1 MKSSKLLVGLLLFSM
16 AAKAQTKRPLSPS
29 DIYRLQHPSSPQVS
43 PDGNWVLYELRS
55 PDSTKDKFSR
65 DLWMTSW
72 DGKEQVQLTY
82 DPAGES
88 NAKWSPDGK
97 YISFT
102 TKRGDDKYS
111 QIYLLNTKGG
121 EAKRLTSVKGGIGDY
136 EWSPAGDKIVMTI
149 SDPDYS
155 DSSSTKIRTPYV
167 ISRYQFKQDY
177 QGYLDSTA
185 THLYLFDLAGK
196 KLDTLTRGIYS
207 ESQPAFSPDG
217 KRIAF
222 ISNRT
227 EVPDKNENTDIY
239 VMEVRPGETAVKL
252 TSWAGEDV
260 RPAWSPDG
268 QTIAYL
274 QSSSDEPFT
283 MYGHPLLA
291 TIPAGG
297 GEKKI
302 LSAATDRPVRN
313 IHWSKDGRQILG
325 LMEDDRQVQLV
336 SFDVVSG
343 TYNRLTAGDRSFYD
357 LEPNKAR
364 NTWITVMSTV
374 HLPAELFAIEAGEP
388 RKLTHIQDSFLA
400 PLVLPKVEGFK
411 SKSKDGN
418 MVSGILYTPHDAV
431 AGQKLP
437 LMIFIHG
444 GPVAQDEFD
453 FDLTRMVYASAG
465 YAVAAVNYRGSSGR
479 GISYIRS
486 IYGDW
491 GNKEVLDIIGVANH
505 LVAKGIVDENRMGLA
520 GWSYGGIST
529 NYTIATDT
537 RFKAAV
543 SGAGSSLQ
551 LSLYGSDQYITQYEK
566 EVGLPWKN
574 KEKWLALSYPFFR
587 ADKIKTPTLFMA
599 SQSDFNVPVIGAEQ
613 MYQAFKSLN
622 IPTGLIIYPNQNHG
636 ISVPS
641 YLKDRYQRHIDWF
654 NLYLK

>member
-1 MKSSKLLVGLLLFSM
+1 MKSSKFLVGLLLFSM
-16 AAKAQTKRPLSPS
+16 AANAQTKRPLSPS
-29 DIYRLQHPSSPQVS
+29 DVYRLQHPSSPQVS
-43 PDGNWVLYELRS
+43 PDGNWVLYDLRS

-65 DLWMTSW
+65 DLWMVSW

-82 DPAGES
+82 DPSGES
-88 NAKWSPDGK
+88 KAKWSPDGK

-102 TKRGDDKYS
+102 AKRGEDKYS

-121 EAKRLTSVKGGIGDY
+121 EAKKLTNIKGGIGEY
-136 EWSPAGDKIVMTI
+136 EWSPSGDKIVMTI
-149 SDPDYS
+149 SDPDYA
-155 DSSSTKIRTPYV
+155 DSASTKIRKPYV
-167 ISRYQFKQDY
+167 ISRYHFKQDY
-177 QGYLDSTA
+177 YGYLDSTA
-185 THLYLFDLAGK
+185 THLYIFDLAAK
-196 KLDTLTRGIYS
+196 KLDTLTKGIYS
-207 ESQPAFSPDG
+207 EAQPAFSPDG

-227 EVPDKNENTDIY
+227 AVPDNNENTDIY
-239 VMEVRPGETAVKL
+239 VMDARPGATAVKL
-252 TSWAGEDV
+252 TAWAGEDF
-260 RPAWSPDG
+260 RPVWSPDG

-291 TIPAGG
+291 VIPSSGG
-297 GEKKI
+297 DKKI
-302 LSAATDRPVRN
+302 LSAALDRPLRN
-313 IHWSKDGRQILG
+313 IHWSKDGRQIVG
-325 LMEDDRQVQLV
+325 LMEDDRQVQVV
-336 SFDVVSG
+336 SFDAATG
-343 TYNRLTAGDRSFYD
+343 TNTRLTNGDHSFYD
-357 LEPNKAR
+357 LEPNTAK
-364 NTWITVMSTV
+364 NSWVTVMSTSQ
-374 HLPAELFAIEAGEP
+374 LPAEIFTVEGGEP
-388 RKLTHIQDSFLA
+388 RRLTHIQDSFLA
-400 PLVLPKVEGFK
+400 PLVLPKAEGFK

-431 AGQKLP
+431 AGKKLP

-453 FDLTRMVYASAG
+453 FDLTRMVYAAAG

-491 GNKEVLDIIGVANH
+491 GNREVMDIIGVANH
-505 LVAKGIVDENRMGLA
+505 LVAAGIVDENRMGLA

-529 NYTIATDT
+529 NYTIATDN

-566 EVGLPWKN
+566 ELGAPWKN
-574 KEKWLALSYPFFR
+574 KDKWLALSYPFFK

-599 SQSDFNVPVIGAEQ
+599 SQSDFNVPVIGSEQ

-622 IPTGLIIYPNQNHG
+622 IPTGLIIYPHQNHG

-641 YLKDRYQRHIDWF
+641 YLKDRFQRHIDWF
-654 NLYLK
+654 DKYLK